1 MSEKDHCKVSNCC
14 VMLYGHST
22 YGAVKSYQ
30 EFYNQIVPASV
41 VGNLQGDG
49 REGWTRE
56 TLVLQGD
63 TRVRLRRGERR
74 WKMCFSSKLARVDDE
89 GLEVPRAIQDLGD
102 PTQVK
107 VPVEHLRALSDLGV
121 PKLVQGPRGMPS
133 ATLGPD
139 RLSTR
144 PSPLRWARSL

>member
-56 TLVLQGD
+56 TRMLQGD
-63 TRVRLRRGERR
+63 TRVRLRRGERK
-74 WKMCFSSKLARVDDE
+74 WKMCFSGRLARVDDE
-89 GLEVPRAIQDLGD
+89 GLEVPRAIQDPGD
-102 PTQVK
+102 PTRVW
-107 VPVEHLRALSDLGV
+107 VLVERVRALSDLGV
-121 PKLVQGPRGMPS
+121 PKLVHRPQGKPS
-133 ATLGPD
+133 TTLGPD
-139 RLSTR
+139 HLPPR